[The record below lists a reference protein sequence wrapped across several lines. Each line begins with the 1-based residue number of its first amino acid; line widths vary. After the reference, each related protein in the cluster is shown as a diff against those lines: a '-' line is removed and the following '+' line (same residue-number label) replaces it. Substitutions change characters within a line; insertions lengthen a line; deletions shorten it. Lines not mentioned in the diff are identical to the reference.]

1 MDKFSEVSLE
11 SITEMAM
18 KIMIKMMWV
27 NTIQNCFAIGCCTVL
42 AIVFN
47 KWWLIFVAALFWK
60 NINPVKMLASIEENK
75 K

>member
-1 MDKFSEVSLE
+1 MKGFNELLTE
-11 SITEMAM
+11 TMAEMFMKAIT
-18 KIMIKMMWV
+18 KMMWV
-27 NTIQNCFAIGCCTVL
+27 NTIQNCFAVGCCTAL

-60 NINPVKMLASIEENK
+60 NINPVKMLASVEEK